1 MANIYITEQGA
12 VLRKTGER
20 LIVEKDGE
28 ILLDVPCDKIDSVL
42 IFGNVQFTTQAVHEL
57 FQHGVEMAILTRTGR
72 LIGQI
77 TSPKSKNV
85 ELRIDQFKKHM
96 DEKFR
101 LMLAKT
107 IVEGKVTNCLNIMRS
122 FSYNHQDID
131 LKREI
136 DNISLSGNGVG
147 NGVGNAAGIDSL
159 MGIEGTA
166 ARIYFEGFGKM
177 ILGEF
182 EFEGR
187 RKHPAPDPVNALLS
201 FCYTLM
207 FNEIMGLLDGIG
219 FDPYIGFFHA
229 IEYGRASL
237 ASDLVEEFRAS
248 ADRFTL
254 SLINNRV
261 FKTEDFYRNP
271 KGDGVYLM
279 REALKRYF
287 AHYEKYLNREFT
299 HPETKETSTLR
310 KCFRLQAEKLANFI
324 KGGKEYTTF
333 NLEV

>member
-20 LIVEKDGE
+20 LIVEKDDE
-28 ILLDVPCDKIDSVL
+28 TLLDVPCDKVDAVL

-57 FQHGVEMAILTRTGR
+57 FENGIEMAILTRTGR

-77 TSPKSKNV
+77 TPVTSKNV
-85 ELRIDQFKKHM
+85 DLRVEQFKKHF
-96 DEKFR
+96 DDGFR
-101 LMLAKT
+101 LALAGT
-107 IVEGKVTNCLNIMRS
+107 IVEGKVTNCLTVMRG
-122 FSYNHQDID
+122 FAYNHPEID
-131 LKREI
+131 LTKEMEGIR
-136 DNISLSGNGVG
+136 SLTERTRG
-147 NGVGNAAGIDSL
+147 AQGIDSL
-159 MGIEGTA
+159 MGVEGSA

-201 FCYTLM
+201 FGYTLM
-207 FNEIMGLLDGIG
+207 FNEILGLLDGIG

-229 IEYGRASL
+229 VEYGRASL
-237 ASDLVEEFRAS
+237 ASDVLEEFRAS

-261 FKTEDFYRNP
+261 FTLEDFYRNP

-287 AHYEKYLNREFT
+287 AQYEKYLNREFNY
-299 HPETKETSTLR
+299 PETGQTSTLR
-310 KCFRLQAEKLANFI
+310 KCFRLQAEKLANHI
-324 KGGKEYTTF
+324 KGIKAYTTF

>member
-20 LIVEKDGE
+20 LIVEKDDE
-28 ILLDVPCDKIDSVL
+28 TLLDVPCEKVDSVL

-57 FQHGVEMAILTRTGR
+57 FKHGIEMALLTRTGR
-72 LIGQI
+72 LVGKIA
-77 TSPKSKNV
+77 SPAARNV
-85 ELRIDQFKKHM
+85 ELRVDQFKKHF
-96 DEKFR
+96 DDRFR
-101 LMLAKT
+101 LALAVT
-107 IVEGKVTNCLNIMRS
+107 IVEGKVTNCLSLMRN
-122 FSYNHQDID
+122 FSYNHPEID
-131 LKREI
+131 LTREI
-136 DNISLSGNGVG
+136 ESIRSVGQGVRG
-147 NGVGNAAGIDSL
+147 AQTIDSL
-159 MGIEGTA
+159 MGVEGSV
-166 ARIYFEGFGKM
+166 ARAYFEGFSKM
-177 ILGEF
+177 MLGEF
-182 EFEGR
+182 QFEGR
-187 RKHPAPDPVNALLS
+187 KKHPATDPVNALLS

-219 FDPYIGFFHA
+219 FDPYIGFLHT

-261 FKTEDFYRNP
+261 FEAADFYRNP

-279 REALKRYF
+279 REAFKRYF
-287 AHYEKYLNREFT
+287 VHYEKYLNREFA
-299 HPETKETSTLR
+299 HPDTKEISTLR
-310 KCFRLQAEKLANFI
+310 KCFRLQAEKLANFVRDG
-324 KGGKEYTTF
+324 KGYTTF